1 MAPRSRQPVTFATLL
16 MTVPN
21 LHELSRDQGIAFST
35 IASWQRRGRIP
46 REWWDQILA
55 HARKIGCVSITH
67 ETLTEAD
74 VAAAAARKLR
84 RENRAPLTAKPASP
98 KRHQTGRSAQRIRA

>member
-1 MAPRSRQPVTFATLL
+1 MAARSRQPVTFATLL

-21 LHELSRDQGIAFST
+21 LHELARDQGIAFST

-46 REWWDQILA
+46 REWWDQVLA
-55 HARKIGCVSITH
+55 HARKVGCVSITH

-74 VAAAAARKLR
+74 IAAAAARKLR
-84 RENRAPLTAKPASP
+84 RENRALPTAKAASTKHHP
-98 KRHQTGRSAQRIRA
+98 TGRNAQRIRA